1 MFGHSPLL
9 QIYGLRLEETHK
21 LLVLSRNSHRDG
33 NDALKSRYLLPTALL
48 PNTERLWSVAV
59 YMNISDCNIRTY
71 ACMFVTRL
79 ISKKLNVVLFVIRA
93 RRGVGGV
100 RLLRP
105 LSRLQLL
112 LQLAVLEGAGR
123 GARARGAG
131 RGRGARLAGALA
143 VSITVARTAAAL
155 PPLSRRRRDVESPRA
170 RTRPAG
176 CYTML
181 ARCALPK

>member
-1 MFGHSPLL
+1 
-9 QIYGLRLEETHK
+9 
-21 LLVLSRNSHRDG
+21 
-33 NDALKSRYLLPTALL
+33 
-48 PNTERLWSVAV
+48 
-59 YMNISDCNIRTY
+59 MNISDCNIRTY

-155 PPLSRRRRDVESPRA
+155 PPLSRRRRDVVSPRA

-181 ARCALPK
+181 ARCALPKWSACCSVVFSLGSVQWLNLDFKRKFWSCAGKVSPGSTSAKTGSAGSRRCTLHR